1 MVAFFQG
8 MGLGGGLIIAIGVQ
22 NAFVLTQGVRRNYPL
37 QTAVVCSLCD
47 AILILIGI
55 SGFGALV
62 TTNPQLAQLATW
74 GGAAFLLWYGS
85 RSLLSAVQGGRLET
99 SAEPSLSR
107 RKLLLTT
114 LALTLLNPHAYLD
127 TIVLVGSI
135 GGQLATSERYLFGA
149 GAICASILWFFS
161 LSFGAGLLAP
171 LFRRPVAWRC
181 LDGMVCLTMWIIA
194 GSLLWPQLQTLL

>member
-62 TTNPQLAQLATW
+62 TTNPQLAQFATW